1 MCRRKTYSMQTIEAM
16 CASHNI
22 SPEDLLSKSKLL
34 LGSYRRVCWASL
46 GACQLQ
52 SDDSYF
58 ICDDNIEQ
66 ALDYLRAYPPNEDR
80 GVFERNLKTLFD
92 SKWMVEL
99 VDTAMIQVK
108 EFPDIGERYF
118 EILSK
123 YFLSK
128 FKYCESE
135 LLEVLQIERSS
146 YYDRKKEAILVFGL
160 ALWGTVLPKL
170 SNILEEEPLEVYNE
184 CPD

>member
-16 CASHNI
+16 CASQNI
-22 SPEDLLSKSKLL
+22 STSDLLSKSKLL

-46 GACQLQ
+46 GSCELGNE
-52 SDDSYF
+52 DGYC
-58 ICDDNIEQ
+58 ICDDDIDR
-66 ALDYLRAYPPNEDR
+66 ALDYLMEYPPDEDR
-80 GVFERNLKTLFD
+80 GIFERKLKTLFD
-92 SKWMVEL
+92 SRWMIEL

-108 EFPDIGERYF
+108 EFPDSGERYF

-128 FKYCESE
+128 FKYGEPE
-135 LLEVLQIERSS
+135 LLEILRLERSC

-160 ALWGTVLPKL
+160 ALWGTVLPRLQNMLK
-170 SNILEEEPLEVYNE
+170 EEPLDDYI

>member
-1 MCRRKTYSMQTIEAM
+1 MI
-16 CASHNI
+16 
-22 SPEDLLSKSKLL
+22 
-34 LGSYRRVCWASL
+34 
-46 GACQLQ
+46 
-52 SDDSYF
+52 
-58 ICDDNIEQ
+58 
-66 ALDYLRAYPPNEDR
+66 
-80 GVFERNLKTLFD
+80 
-92 SKWMVEL
+92 EL

-108 EFPDIGERYF
+108 EFPDCGERYF

-123 YFLSK
+123 YYLSK

-135 LLEVLQIERSS
+135 LLEVLQLERSS

-170 SNILEEEPLEVYNE
+170 SNILEEEPCPYIE

>member
-1 MCRRKTYSMQTIEAM
+1 MQTIEAM

-22 SPEDLLSKSKLL
+22 SSEALLAKSKLL

-108 EFPDIGERYF
+108 EFPDSGERYF

-170 SNILEEEPLEVYNE
+170 SNILEEEPLEVYDE